1 MKINVEIS
9 DEISDETK
17 INIKISD
24 EFLNQIREQLELISE
39 KLNRKYDENCVKKI
53 TDEIITDM
61 LNEYLN
67 LEYISDDDLKSYILE
82 YFPEIK

>member
-9 DEISDETK
+9 DEILNEMK
-17 INIKISD
+17 VNVKISN
-24 EFLNQIREQLELISE
+24 EFLHEIKDGLKSISE

-53 TDEIITDM
+53 TDEIITDI